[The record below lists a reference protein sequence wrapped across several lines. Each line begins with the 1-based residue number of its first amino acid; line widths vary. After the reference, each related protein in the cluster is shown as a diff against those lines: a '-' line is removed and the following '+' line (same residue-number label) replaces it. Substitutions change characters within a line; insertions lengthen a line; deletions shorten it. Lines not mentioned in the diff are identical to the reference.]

1 MKINQKCML
10 QVIIENTIHSPREY
24 KNLKNG
30 QENRNK
36 NKKKQIV
43 FIYTLFR

>member
-30 QENRNK
+30 QEDRNK
-36 NKKKQIV
+36 NKKNK
-43 FIYTLFR
+43 